1 MPSILICVCARQT
14 IKKNVCAIDVLK
26 EYVEDSSNDSEKGSE
41 HDFLNTKVEQA
52 KFAIVIFPS
61 DDFQERYNEGNLL
74 TIQKK

>member
-1 MPSILICVCARQT
+1 MFARDRQLQ
-14 IKKNVCAIDVLK
+14 NVCAIDVLK